1 MKEKLKRHIELLK
14 ETRHY
19 LLNPLGIHYL
29 LEDVRISWIHA
40 KEYYKLYI
48 GKVEDT
54 PAYQA
59 MAKET
64 AARKAAMDEMEQQFE
79 NDLSELE
86 ERLNAATEANTEL
99 RELLTELYA
108 QNAQLC
114 ADRASAIAEA
124 AYLRAE
130 RG

>member
-1 MKEKLKRHIELLK
+1 MKEKLKRYIELLK

-29 LEDVRISWIHA
+29 LEDVRISGSHA

-79 NDLSELE
+79 ADLDDLRAQLAE
-86 ERLNAATEANTEL
+86 AYAT
-99 RELLTELYA
+99 
-108 QNAQLC
+108 NAQLC
-114 ADRASAIAEA
+114 ADRAAAVAEA
-124 AYLRAE
+124 AHLRALQTTHAVSTSQASAN
-130 RG
+130 R

>member
-1 MKEKLKRHIELLK
+1 MKEKLKRYIELLK
-14 ETRHY
+14 ETKHY

-29 LEDVRISWIHA
+29 LEDVRLSGVHA
-40 KEYYKLYI
+40 HEYWKLYI

-79 NDLSELE
+79 ADLDDLRAQLAE
-86 ERLNAATEANTEL
+86 AYAT
-99 RELLTELYA
+99 
-108 QNAQLC
+108 NAQLC
-114 ADRASAIAEA
+114 SDRASAIAEA